1 MANQYVILARSER
14 PGDGLPELGT
24 REEIVRELAN
34 SNVAPEV
41 PEGDVL
47 YGPGIRLE
55 FPPGIDPVNQILLS
69 IMEDEIA
76 WLVIL
81 RLAKKFGWRI
91 LDTATGREFS
101 P

>member
-1 MANQYVILARSER
+1 MAKSND
-14 PGDGLPELGT
+14 PGEGMPPLGT
-24 REEIVRELAN
+24 REELIRELATN
-34 SNVAPEV
+34 NVAPEV
-41 PEGDVL
+41 PDGDVL

-76 WLVIL
+76 WQVIV
-81 RLAKKFGWRI
+81 RLAKKFRWRI
-91 LDTATGREFS
+91 LDTATGRDFS